1 MQETHFLVVPPSEHQ
16 SSRPSLDDDRLT
28 YRAWSILNEQT
39 LGVSM
44 QVGVIE
50 LRERG
55 SKCPSHYH
63 TSTQE
68 LQYILSGT
76 GVVRDAHGHE
86 FRVEPHTAI
95 YCGSGPESAHE
106 FENTGPYPLVILFVH
121 PIVDGQSPDFLFA
134 DQASLTTS
142 EHHP

>member
-1 MQETHFLVVPPSEHQ
+1 MQKPQFLVVPPSDHQ
-16 SSRPSLDDDRLT
+16 ISRPSLDDDRLT
-28 YRAWSILNEQT
+28 YRAWSILNERM

-50 LRERG
+50 LRDQG
-55 SKCPSHYH
+55 GKCPLHYH
-63 TSTQE
+63 TTTEE

-121 PIVDGQSPDFLFA
+121 PIVDGKSPDFLFA
-134 DQASLTTS
+134 DEEGIATS
-142 EHHP
+142 Q